1 MNAIPADV
9 PPIWIALL
17 VVSATVL
24 GVVLALPSAPPPDAN
39 RVAHSIDA
47 VAATDHTAA
56 TNVPIDGAAVRLS
69 SHRVALRSDG
79 GTAHASLH
87 YGPVTPVQPDSDLA
101 RVLHETPPEAV
112 FDSPEAFRAA
122 LDRAR
127 ATNSTWETAPREL
140 HVRRVHYGEVT
151 DVLVGQ

>member
-24 GVVLALPSAPPPDAN
+24 GVVLALPNAPPPDAT
-39 RVAHSIDA
+39 RVAQSIDA
-47 VAATDHTAA
+47 VAATDHTATA
-56 TNVPIDGAAVRLS
+56 TVPMDVEDVRLS
-69 SHRVALRSDG
+69 IHQIALRSEG

-87 YGPVTPVQPDSDLA
+87 YGPVTPVQRDSDLA
-101 RVLHETPPEAV
+101 AVLHGAPPEAV
-112 FDSPEAFRAA
+112 FDSPEAFRTAR
-122 LDRAR
+122 DRAR
-127 ATNSTWETAPREL
+127 ATNSTWEPAGTAID
-140 HVRRVHYGEVT
+140 VRRVQYGEVT

>member
-24 GVVLALPSAPPPDAN
+24 GIVLSLPSAPPPDAP
-39 RVAHSIDA
+39 RVAQSIDA

-56 TNVPIDGAAVRLS
+56 ATVPIDVGDVRLS
-69 SHRVALRSDG
+69 PHEVALRSGG
-79 GTAHASLH
+79 GTAHATLH
-87 YGPVTPVQPDSDLA
+87 YGPVTPVQQDSDLA
-101 RVLHETPPEAV
+101 AVLHGAPPETV
-112 FDSPEAFRAA
+112 FDSPEAYRAA
-122 LDRAR
+122 RDRAR
-127 ATNSTWETAPREL
+127 TANSTWEPARTEL
-140 HVRRVHYGEVT
+140 AVRRVQYGEVT